1 MHKFD
6 TKVQHLKYKVLRE
19 VARHAWNGDLE
30 ENIQN
35 IPKDLLPNAESTK
48 RHSDDKEL
56 EILAERV
63 KIATGGDKENPNV
76 IEVIDIACDKCPTV
90 GYQVSD
96 VCRGCVAHH
105 CEDVCPKGAISFDE
119 NNGHKAYIDKSK
131 CINCGKCASVCPY
144 SAIVNRKRPC
154 ENACK
159 VKAIAACAEGQAK
172 IDNDKCI
179 SCGACSYK
187 CPFGAIADK
196 SFIVDVVNMI
206 KGSEQNSKYKVYAV
220 VAPGIASQFV
230 YAKLGQVVSGM
241 KKVGFHS
248 VVEAALGADIVA
260 ASECAELAETGF
272 LTSSCCPA
280 FVSYIRKQF
289 PDLVGNISSNPSPMG
304 ATGKF
309 LKEREPNAKVV
320 FVGPCTAKKMEF
332 QLPGVK
338 EYIDAVLT
346 FEELQALLDSRDIDI
361 TTLEEEQLNDASYFG
376 RIFAHSGGLAEAVTE
391 GLKELGLSEK
401 FDYKPV
407 VCSGIDECK
416 LALLKKQK
424 GKLDENFIEG
434 MACMGGCVNG
444 AGCLTHSDL
453 NKMKVDTFSKT
464 AGDKTIVGVVN
475 SLNNK
480 E

>member
-1 MHKFD
+1 MQKFD
-6 TKVQHLKYKVLRE
+6 TKVQNLKANVLKE
-19 VARHAWNGDLE
+19 VARHAWNGDLQE
-30 ENIQN
+30 HLSN
-35 IPKDLLPNAESTK
+35 IPKDIISDNTATI
-48 RHSDDKEL
+48 RHSEDKEL

-63 KIATGGDKENPNV
+63 KLAMGGNKDNPNV
-76 IEVIDIACDKCPTV
+76 IEVIDAACDKCTST
-90 GYQVSD
+90 GYQVSN
-96 VCRGCVAHH
+96 VCRGCVAHR
-105 CEDVCPKGAISFDE
+105 CEDVCPRSAISFDE
-119 NNGHKAYIDKSK
+119 NNKAHIDKSK
-131 CINCGKCASVCPY
+131 CINCGKCATVCPY
-144 SAIVNRKRPC
+144 SAIINQRRPC

-159 VKAIAACAEGQAK
+159 IKAISACEQGQAK

-196 SFIVDVVNMI
+196 SFIVNVIDMI
-206 KGSEQNSKYKVYAV
+206 KGSEQNNKYKVYAV

-230 YAKLGQVVSGM
+230 YAKIGQVVSGM
-241 KKVGFHS
+241 KKLGFHS

-309 LKEREPNAKVV
+309 LKEREPDAKVV
-320 FVGPCTAKKMEF
+320 FVGPCTAKKTEF

-338 EYIDAVLT
+338 EYVDAVIT
-346 FEELQALLDSRDIDI
+346 FEELQALFDSRDIDI
-361 TTLEEEQLNDASYFG
+361 TTLDEDPLDDASYFG

-416 LALLKKQK
+416 IALLKKQK

-444 AGCLTHSDL
+444 AGCLTHSEQ
-453 NKMKVDTFSKT
+453 NKAKVDAFSKT

-480 E
+480 